1 MIKRSVIVNEVVTE
15 SIAEGKYHAYIDYV
29 LNGSHVQTK
38 RSPDVD
44 SKVEAELELMKL
56 KEWFYLILEDKKEE
70 FRKQLT
76 IFLIIIGVLLLL
88 GLI

>member
-1 MIKRSVIVNEVVTE
+1 MMKRSAIVNEVVTE

-29 LNGSHVQTK
+29 LCGSHVQTK

-56 KEWFYLILEDKKEE
+56 KEWFYLTAEEKRRQFWKES
-70 FRKQLT
+70 FVWG
-76 IFLIIIGVLLLL
+76 IIIAVVLILS
-88 GLI
+88 I